1 VKRLNKEKEI
11 IYKIKESKPRTVILI
26 GEEKWSLFSN
36 SIYTYRQVQD
46 KAQSWAITAGSD
58 IKTKIVP
65 YKEGYLLYYR

>member
-1 VKRLNKEKEI
+1 MKEI
-11 IYKIKESKPRTVILI
+11 MYKKKESKPRPIILI